1 MVKNIQTS
9 TIKVPKSVLEDIKI
23 YCKKHGKPVGEWVET
38 AWNFIEK
45 NDFDIYDEESTPA
58 LMVPEVQANQEGQV
72 EGLCML
78 MKELLSSQ
86 REAISTQQKALLPP
100 SDYIELR
107 ENKARLEE
115 QVKNLEENLNR
126 LNEELEQ
133 LRVYKERAHGELERI
148 RKEQPYLGKI
158 EVRTDL

>member
-9 TIKVPKSVLEDIKI
+9 TIKVPKSVLEDVKI

-115 QVKNLEENLNR
+115 QVKNLEAEVTQLK
-126 LNEELEQ
+126 EYQEKAHAEL
-133 LRVYKERAHGELERI
+133 YRI
-148 RKEQPYLGKI
+148 RDEQNYFGKI

>member
-38 AWNFIEK
+38 AWKFIEK

-115 QVKNLEENLNR
+115 QVKNLEAEVTQLK
-126 LNEELEQ
+126 EYQEKAHAELC
-133 LRVYKERAHGELERI
+133 RI
-148 RKEQPYLGKI
+148 RDEQSYFGKI
-158 EVRTDL
+158 EVRSDL

>member
-23 YCKKHGKPVGEWVET
+23 YCKKHGKPVGEWVAT
-38 AWNFIEK
+38 AWKFIEK

-58 LMVPEVQANQEGQV
+58 LMIPDVQVKQEGQV

-78 MKELLSSQ
+78 MKEL
-86 REAISTQQKALLPP
+86 ITTQKEQQLAMLPP
-100 SDYIELR
+100 SDYVELR
-107 ENKARLEE
+107 EYKARAEE
-115 QVKNLEENLNR
+115 QIKNLQEDLTR

-133 LRVYKERAHGELERI
+133 FRVYKEKAYAELCRV
-148 RKEQPYLGKI
+148 RDEQPVIGKI
-158 EVRTDL
+158 KVNTEL

>member
-45 NDFDIYDEESTPA
+45 NEFDIYDEESTPA
-58 LMVPEVQANQEGQV
+58 LMIPEVQVKQEGQV

-78 MKELLSSQ
+78 MKEL
-86 REAISTQQKALLPP
+86 ITTQKKQQQAMLPP

-107 ENKARLEE
+107 EYKARAEE
-115 QVKNLEENLNR
+115 KIKNLEA
-126 LNEELEQ
+126 ELTQ
-133 LRVYKERAHGELERI
+133 LKEYKERAHAELCRI
-148 RKEQPYLGKI
+148 RNEQNYFGKLK
-158 EVRTDL
+158 VKSDL

>member
-45 NDFDIYDEESTPA
+45 NEFDIYDEESTPA
-58 LMVPEVQANQEGQV
+58 LMIPEVQVKQEGQV

-115 QVKNLEENLNR
+115 QVKNLEAEVTQLK
-126 LNEELEQ
+126 EYQEKAHAEL
-133 LRVYKERAHGELERI
+133 YRI
-148 RKEQPYLGKI
+148 RDEQNYFGKI